1 MTPIDRLE
9 RLWSCWETPSG
20 QPTGKPVLVFL
31 HGWGGSSR
39 YWRSTA
45 QALADRY
52 DPLRIDWCGFGEA
65 ADRAAT
71 GDFRLTAYAADL
83 RALLQSQGL
92 GPVTLV
98 AHSMGCSVTA
108 LLLEQWPE
116 GICRAVLTCGGV
128 FDYQPQ
134 AFALFQTLSQGI
146 VRLRP
151 AWLPRVPG
159 IAPLFM
165 ARFLHRPLDAAEQ
178 QAFLEDFVRAD
189 ERAAS
194 GTLRDC
200 FTAETAA
207 ALPRAYGAIA
217 CPTLLLSGQCDR
229 IIPAE
234 LGTAAAALNPRLDHR
249 VLPQVGHFPMLEDPE
264 GFRLVLGAFLD
275 A

>member
-1 MTPIDRLE
+1 MGQPQ
-9 RLWSCWETPSG
+9 RLWTCWETPG
-20 QPTGKPVLVFL
+20 GEPTGKPVLVFL

-45 QALADRY
+45 QALADCY
-52 DPLRIDWCGFGEA
+52 DSLRIDWCGFGEA
-65 ADRAAT
+65 ADRADG
-71 GDFRLTAYAADL
+71 GDFRLTAYADDL
-83 RALLQSQGL
+83 QALLQSHDL

-98 AHSMGCSVTA
+98 AHSMGCSVAA

-116 GICRAVLTCGGV
+116 GVHRAVLTCGGV

-159 IAPLFM
+159 MAPLFM

-217 CPTLLLSGQCDR
+217 CPTLLLSGECDR
-229 IIPAE
+229 IIPAD
-234 LGTAAAALNPRLDHR
+234 LGAAAAALNPRLEHR

-264 GFRLVLGAFLD
+264 GFRVALATFLD
-275 A
+275 P

>member
-1 MTPIDRLE
+1 MSSSGSAQ
-9 RLWSCWETPSG
+9 RLWARWETPG
-20 QPTGKPVLVFL
+20 GEPTGRPVLVFV

-45 QALADRY
+45 IALADRY
-52 DPLRIDWCGFGEA
+52 DALRVDWCGFGEA
-65 ADRAAT
+65 ADRGT
-71 GDFRLTAYAADL
+71 DGDFRLTAYAADL
-83 RALLQSQGL
+83 RDLLVTRTSA
-92 GPVTLV
+92 PVTLV
-98 AHSMGCSVTA
+98 AHSMGCSVAA

-116 GICRAVLTCGGV
+116 LVGRAVLTCGGV

-159 IAPLFM
+159 MAPLFM
-165 ARFLHRPLDAAEQ
+165 ARFLYQPLDAAEQ

-217 CPTLLLSGQCDR
+217 CPTLLLSGQYDR
-229 IIPAE
+229 IIPAD
-234 LGTAAAALNPRLDHR
+234 LGAAAAVLNPRIDHR
-249 VLPQVGHFPMLEDPE
+249 VLPAVGHFPMLEDPA
-264 GFRLVLGAFLD
+264 GFRATLEAFL
-275 A
+275 AP